1 MEPLV
6 QADPHERPKQSFWKS
21 PFAWITEHSFSR
33 SFWTYFLA
41 VFCFDAGYG
50 VFFFL
55 FNLYL
60 LDLGYSEKLM
70 GWVGGAVTIGSVLV
84 MMPIGIL
91 SKKIGVKP
99 LIITCFLASPI
110 FNALRAVYIWWPAQ
124 IGLALLAGATMSA
137 GTVCY
142 LPAVAR
148 LTTDKN
154 RTAAFSLIIS
164 ASLGTSALGG
174 VLCGFLPAW
183 VKAAGVSLPAAD
195 LKRIILLASCAVV
208 SLGLIPLFRLQ
219 FPEPAREQAT
229 ENPARTSLRRWKPS
243 PFLLRFLPLIAL
255 WAAVI
260 ASFSPFG
267 SIYLSSVLHMP
278 MSQIGL
284 VYSGIQIVQLCMG
297 AAAPIVFRTLGLV
310 RGIVAVQAGAAV
322 MLCALAVAHDVRLA
336 VAAYLIVSAL
346 QWMSS
351 PGLYDLVMS
360 KTPDQQRNTAS
371 AATLL
376 WSSLAASI
384 ATACC
389 GALFARFGYPRV
401 LFGIAALALTVAVLV
416 WLLLTPK
423 NNNGQVVQ
431 AGIAQQEV

>member
-1 MEPLV
+1 MEPLLP
-6 QADPHERPKQSFWKS
+6 ADPHERTNQSFWKN
-21 PFAWITEHSFSR
+21 PFAWVTEHSFSR
-33 SFWTYFLA
+33 SFWAYFLA

-60 LDLGYSEKLM
+60 LDLGFSEKLM

-84 MMPIGIL
+84 MMPIGLL
-91 SKKIGVKP
+91 SKRIGVKP
-99 LIITCFLASPI
+99 LIITCFIASPL
-110 FNALRAVYIWWPAQ
+110 FNALRVIYIWWPAQ
-124 IGLALLAGATMSA
+124 IGLAVLAGATMSA

-174 VLCGFLPAW
+174 VVCGYLPAW
-183 VKAAGVSLPAAD
+183 VKAVGISMHAAD
-195 LKRIILLASCAVV
+195 LKRIILLVACAVV
-208 SLGLIPLFRLQ
+208 TLGLLPLFRLQ
-219 FPEPAREQAT
+219 FPEPTA
-229 ENPARTSLRRWKPS
+229 PAMESVSRTSLRRWRPS
-243 PFLLRFLPLIAL
+243 PFLLRFLPLMAL

-260 ASFSPFG
+260 ASFTPFG
-267 SIYLSSVLHMP
+267 SIYLTSVLHMP

-284 VYSGIQIVQLCMG
+284 VFSGIQIVQFCMG
-297 AAAPIVFRTLGLV
+297 ALAPIVFRALGLV
-310 RGIVAVQAGAAV
+310 NGIVVMQAGAGV
-322 MLCALAVAHDVRLA
+322 MLCALAVAHDVKLA
-336 VAAYLIVSAL
+336 IAAYLIVSAL

-360 KTPDQQRNTAS
+360 KTPDGQRNTAS

-376 WSSLAASI
+376 WNSLAASI

-389 GALFARFGYPRV
+389 GVLFARFGYPRV
-401 LFGIAALALTVAVLV
+401 LFGIAALAFIVAVLV

-423 NNNGQVVQ
+423 DNSEQVVQ
-431 AGIAQQEV
+431 AGIAQQEI

>member
-1 MEPLV
+1 MEPLL
-6 QADPHERPKQSFWKS
+6 QADSHECPKQSFWKN

-33 SFWTYFLA
+33 GFWTYFLA
-41 VFCFDAGYG
+41 VFCFDAGFG

-60 LDLGYSEKLM
+60 LDLGFSEKLM

-84 MMPIGIL
+84 MMPAALL

-99 LIITCFLASPI
+99 LITASFIAAPL
-110 FNALRAVYIWWPAQ
+110 FSALRVLYIGWSAQ
-124 IGLALLAGATMSA
+124 ITFALLAGAMISV
-137 GTVCY
+137 GQVCY
-142 LPAVAR
+142 LPAIAR

-154 RTAAFSLIIS
+154 RTAAFTLILS
-164 ASLGTSALGG
+164 ANLGTSALGG
-174 VLCGFLPAW
+174 VLCGYLPAW
-183 VKAAGVSLPAAD
+183 VKAAGISLHPAD

-208 SLGLIPLFRLQ
+208 SLGLFPLFRLK
-219 FPEPAREQAT
+219 FLEPT
-229 ENPARTSLRRWKPS
+229 NGPAEESPVRAPRRWKPS
-243 PFLLRFLPLIAL
+243 PFLLRFLPLMAL

-284 VYSGIQIVQLCMG
+284 VYSGIQVVQLCMG
-297 AAAPIVFRTLGLV
+297 AAAPIVFRALGLV
-310 RGIVAVQAGAAV
+310 NGIVVVQAGAGV
-322 MLCALAVAHDVRLA
+322 MLCALAIAHDVKLA

-351 PGLYDLVMS
+351 PALYNLVMS
-360 KTPDQQRNTAS
+360 KTPDRQRNTAS

-376 WSSLAASI
+376 WSAIAASV
-384 ATACC
+384 ATPCC
-389 GALFARFGYPRV
+389 GVLFARFGYPRV
-401 LFGIAALALTVAVLV
+401 LFGIAALAVTVALLV
-416 WLLLTPK
+416 RLLLTPK
-423 NNNGQVVQ
+423 DNNEQLVQ

>member
-1 MEPLV
+1 MEPLLQV
-6 QADPHERPKQSFWKS
+6 DSHDGPKRSFWKN
-21 PFAWITEHSFSR
+21 PLTWITEHSFSR
-33 SFWTYFLA
+33 SFWTYFAA

-60 LDLGYSEKLM
+60 LDLGFSEKLM
-70 GWVGGAVTIGSVLV
+70 GWVGGALTIGSVLV
-84 MMPIGIL
+84 MMPVGLL
-91 SKKIGVKP
+91 SRKIGVKP
-99 LIITCFLASPI
+99 LIITCFIASPI

-124 IGLALLAGATMSA
+124 IALAVLAGATMSA

-154 RTAAFSLIIS
+154 RTSAFTLIIS
-164 ASLGTSALGG
+164 ASLGTSAFGG
-174 VLCGFLPAW
+174 VICGYLPAW
-183 VKAAGVSLPAAD
+183 IKALGISVHAAD
-195 LKRIILLASCAVV
+195 LKRSILLVACAIV

-219 FPEPAREQAT
+219 FPEPADAPVVDDPNQM
-229 ENPARTSLRRWKPS
+229 PLRRWRPS
-243 PFLLRFLPLIAL
+243 PFLLRFLPLMAL

-267 SIYLSSVLHMP
+267 SVYLSSVLHMP

-284 VYSGIQIVQLCMG
+284 VFSGIQIVQLCMG
-297 AAAPIVFRTLGLV
+297 AAAPIVFRSLGLV
-310 RGIVAVQAGAAV
+310 NGIVAVQAGAGV
-322 MLCALAVAHDVRLA
+322 MLCVLAMAHDVKLAVAT
-336 VAAYLIVSAL
+336 YLIVSAL

-360 KTPDQQRNTAS
+360 KTPDRQRNTAS

-376 WSSLAASI
+376 WSSLASSI

-389 GALFARFGYPRV
+389 GVLFARFGYPRV
-401 LFGIAALALTVAVLV
+401 LFGIAALALVVATLV
-416 WLLLTPK
+416 WFLLTSG
-423 NNNGQVVQ
+423 NDNEQVVQ
-431 AGIAQQEV
+431 TGIAQQEV